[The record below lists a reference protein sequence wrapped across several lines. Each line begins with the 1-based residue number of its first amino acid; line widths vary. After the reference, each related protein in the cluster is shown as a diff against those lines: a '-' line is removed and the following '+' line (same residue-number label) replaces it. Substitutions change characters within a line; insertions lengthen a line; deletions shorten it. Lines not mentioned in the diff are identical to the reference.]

1 MCRWLWKNVLT
12 GPQVAEAIE
21 TLSVLSPSLSFGVT
35 ADALSGNYFLLRK
48 ADFSLSLIRELHRL
62 AHTKLLTSNPRSS
75 TSVIRDSDLNNA
87 LLRASL
93 GTSAE
98 TDSNLDKLSFKLEHG
113 PLRPIMPSLQAR
125 KRPVVES
132 QAQAVPQGGSPTRDL
147 FSSVVLGAPVEL
159 RYRIGWP
166 LDLFM
171 TPSSIAAYSDIH
183 AYLFALRDT
192 HTRLVDAWARLS
204 WAHRQRCKRG
214 ERIDEAGRVL
224 SKAVWSTARTML
236 FFLDQLLGHFMIDI
250 IDVQHQRL
258 LNDLDVVGL
267 AEAGDLAK
275 SRSDAGTSPAASTRR
290 GQSVRPRSSI
300 PRFDPVSK
308 SLAASARSEAG
319 SPTSDGYDAQSVRSK
334 ARPPTPRQT
343 QATFLD
349 YLSLRSVITGS
360 LESELP
366 SLTTTGKCILAI
378 WRSCAM
384 ASFLPTRTS
393 RCLSEISSIPA
404 SASPV
409 L

>member
-1 MCRWLWKNVLT
+1 LLF
-12 GPQVAEAIE
+12 PD
-21 TLSVLSPSLSFGVT
+21 LPFGTT
-35 ADALSGNYFLLRK
+35 ADTLSGNYFLLRK

-93 GTSAE
+93 STSAE
-98 TDSNLDKLSFKLEHG
+98 TDPNLEKLSFKLEHG

-125 KRPVVES
+125 KRPIVEG
-132 QAQAVPQGGSPTRDL
+132 QLGAPGERPTRDL

-204 WAHRQRCKRG
+204 AAHRQRCKRG
-214 ERIDEAGRVL
+214 ERVDVAGRRL

-267 AEAGDLAK
+267 NEAGDLAK
-275 SRSDAGTSPAASTRR
+275 SRSDAGTSPAASTRK

-300 PRFDPVSK
+300 PRFDSVSK

-349 YLSLRSVITGS
+349 FLSLRCVDASS
-360 LESELP
+360 LEYDLRG
-366 SLTTTGKCILAI
+366 LTILGRCTLDI
-378 WRSCAM
+378 WHSYAM
-384 ASFLPTRTS
+384 VSFLPT
-393 RCLSEISSIPA
+393 
-404 SASPV
+404 
-409 L
+409 